1 MCDGCIRSATVH
13 MIPLKVFL
21 QIKHTLTKCAF
32 SVILKLKEVG
42 AMEQIIQLISNVGF
56 PIACCIFLFSQ
67 QTKLTNT
74 LHDISTTMQ
83 LMSARLDD
91 IEDALRKGG
100 KENGKKEKN

>member
-1 MCDGCIRSATVH
+1 
-13 MIPLKVFL
+13 
-21 QIKHTLTKCAF
+21 
-32 SVILKLKEVG
+32 
-42 AMEQIIQLISNVGF
+42 MEQIIQLISNVGF
-56 PIACCIFLFSQ
+56 PIACCIVLFSQ